1 MIDTKKANRKLKGN
15 LTFEIVRSVKGRTV
29 EYKYSASHKHS
40 SELMSAEMLIEKM
53 KADVAFLES
62 IVEYAKTI
70 AP

>member
-40 SELMSAEMLIEKM
+40 NELMSAEKKKKKM

-62 IVEYAKTI
+62 IVEYAKTLTQ
-70 AP
+70 